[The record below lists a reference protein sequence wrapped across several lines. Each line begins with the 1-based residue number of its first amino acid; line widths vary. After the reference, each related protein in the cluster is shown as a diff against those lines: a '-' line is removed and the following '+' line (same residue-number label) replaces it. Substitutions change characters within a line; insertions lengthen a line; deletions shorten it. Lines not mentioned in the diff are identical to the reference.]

1 MKLSVQIS
9 GALEEIVISSL
20 PWNFVQRVF
29 RHCLG
34 KNNTPY
40 FANNCFKGVLY
51 FDEQLAAKFAEQE
64 GYKYETWSLEDKFH
78 HTEGY
83 AMEEGF
89 TVNVSLN
96 GNEKRHQARGLNRDV
111 TEIGLAGFLNRI
123 ESDEIAVL
131 LGSIDNASVTY
142 ELEIDG
148 DFDQDKLTL
157 QVQDFEEWRLADPV
171 LIGISYGGKA
181 MEKVG
186 EKRQGMKMIDPVL
199 FSKGGEEL
207 SLYDFS

>member
-1 MKLSVQIS
+1 MKLRIDIS

-89 TVNVSLN
+89 TVMVSIN
-96 GNEKRHQARGLNRDV
+96 DDEKRFLVRNMNQDV
-111 TEIGLAGFLNRI
+111 NHIGLAGCLDRI
-123 ESDEIAVL
+123 KGEKIAVL

-142 ELEIDG
+142 ELETNG
-148 DFDQDKLTL
+148 AFESDKLKL
-157 QVQDFEEWRLADPV
+157 QVEDFEEWHLADPV
-171 LIGISYGGKA
+171 LTGISYGGKA
-181 MEKVG
+181 MEKVD

>member
-1 MKLSVQIS
+1 MKLSVEIS
-9 GALEEIVISSL
+9 GALEEIVVSSM

-64 GYKYETWSLEDKFH
+64 GYKYETWSLEDKFR

-83 AMEEGF
+83 ALEEGF
-89 TVNVSLN
+89 TVGVQVGDDSRNV
-96 GNEKRHQARGLNRDV
+96 QAQKLNRNV
-111 TEIGLAGFLNRI
+111 ERIGLSGFLDKI
-123 ESDEIAVL
+123 ESDEVL
-131 LGSIDNASVTY
+131 ILMGSIDNASVTY
-142 ELEIDG
+142 EIDL
-148 DFDQDKLTL
+148 DESYDPEKLVL
-157 QVQDFEEWRLADPV
+157 AVEDFEELRLADPV
-171 LIGISYGGKA
+171 LISVTYDGKK
-181 MEKVG
+181 MEPVK
-186 EKRQGMKMIDPVL
+186 EKRQGMKMIDPHL

>member
-1 MKLSVQIS
+1 MKLSVEIS
-9 GALEEIVISSL
+9 GALEEIVVSSL
-20 PWNFVQRVF
+20 PWNFVQRIF

-64 GYKYETWSLEDKFH
+64 GYKYETWSLEDKFY

-83 AMEEGF
+83 ALEEGF
-89 TVNVSLN
+89 TVSVSHGDESKN
-96 GNEKRHQARGLNRDV
+96 IQAQKLPQDMNR
-111 TEIGLAGFLNRI
+111 IGLKHFLDKI
-123 ESDEIAVL
+123 DSEETVIL
-131 LGSIDNASVTY
+131 MGSIDNAGVTY
-142 ELEIDG
+142 ELEIEDR
-148 DFDQDKLTL
+148 FDPDKLTL
-157 QVQDFEEWRLADPV
+157 HVEDFEELRLSDPV
-171 LIGISYGGKA
+171 LLDVSYDGKK
-181 MEKVG
+181 MEKIK
-186 EKRQGMKMIDPVL
+186 ENRQGVKMIDPHL